1 MIICFCQ
8 GEAGPPSEKEL
19 VTNAVQ
25 QAVGAPTGTDGL
37 NKIFTVS
44 RFSSNPLIKMS
55 I

>member
-37 NKIFTVS
+37 NNNIYGVS
-44 RFSSNPLIKMS
+44 SPSNPLIKMS